1 MRKEG
6 TLQNIW
12 SGYQDSHENKR
23 KYTHCKINERMPQQ
37 TSHWTCALGRKMP
50 TGALNMPMALCDRSE
65 NPVFGMPSIM
75 FSAP

>member
-1 MRKEG
+1 MRIKE
-6 TLQNIW
+6 
-12 SGYQDSHENKR
+12 
-23 KYTHCKINERMPQQ
+23 KYTHCKINQRMPQQ